1 MSDMNP
7 PVQLPLGISLRE
19 EARFENFILGEN
31 GLLCQS
37 LKASAQG
44 DGDQVVYLWGS
55 EGCGRSHLLQAMC
68 HEADDAQRQTLYLP
82 MAELIDFDPSIFD
95 GLEQMDLVCIDDL
108 SYIAGKRPWE
118 EALFHLFNRLR
129 ASDVNLVLAASE
141 RPSYMNFTLA
151 DLTSRLQWGLVF
163 QVQPIQEN
171 EKIET
176 LKARAKSRGFEL
188 SDEVLRYIMHHGK
201 RDLTDLLKVLDQL
214 DHASLSA
221 HRRITVP
228 FVKQVMGW

>member
-1 MSDMNP
+1 MSEMNL

-31 GLLCQS
+31 GLLCES
-37 LKASAQG
+37 LKSSARGEG
-44 DGDQVVYLWGS
+44 DPVVYIWGAS
-55 EGCGRSHLLQAMC
+55 GSGRSHLLQAVC
-68 HEADDAQRQTLYLP
+68 HQADALNRQAVYLP
-82 MAELIDFDPSIFD
+82 MAELIEFDSSLFE

-108 SYIAGKRPWE
+108 ECLVGHRVWE
-118 EALFHLFNRLR
+118 EAMFHLFNRLR
-129 ASDVNLVLAASE
+129 AANVRLILAASE
-141 RPSYMNFTLA
+141 LPARLNFSLA

-163 QVQPIQEN
+163 QVQPIQED

-176 LKARAKSRGFEL
+176 LKARAISRGFEL

-201 RDLTDLLKVLDQL
+201 RDLTDLLRVLDQL

>member
-1 MSDMNP
+1 MSELTP

-19 EARFENFILGEN
+19 EARFENFVTGDN
-31 GLLCQS
+31 GLLCEA
-37 LKASAQG
+37 LKASSAGGG
-44 DGDQVVYLWGS
+44 DPVLYLWGHS
-55 EGCGRSHLLQAMC
+55 GSGCSHLLQAAC
-68 HEADDAQRQTLYLP
+68 HQADALGRQAAYLP
-82 MAELIDFDPSIFD
+82 LQELIAFEPSLFD

-108 SYIAGKRPWE
+108 QLIAQQAVWE
-118 EALFHLFNRLR
+118 EAVFHLFNRLR
-129 ASDVNLVLAASE
+129 EAGVRLIVAATQSPAGVQLAL
-141 RPSYMNFTLA
+141 P

-163 QVQPIQEN
+163 QVQPIQEAA
-171 EKIET
+171 KIDT
-176 LKARAKSRGFEL
+176 LKARAASRGFEL

-201 RDLTDLLKVLDQL
+201 RDLTELLKVLDEL

>member
-108 SYIAGKRPWE
+108 NYIAGKRPWE